1 MSSVKKDIPIFDN
14 PLKVLSRDNKITG
27 IEVLNNLLD
36 ASENLELKTHIFKP
50 KALSGLGIIADYLK
64 VLKLVKSAEIIEN
77 YINRYLKYMIS
88 YKRKSR
94 TEIIKAF
101 TFSNSK
107 EYNENAFTSK
117 LD

>member
-1 MSSVKKDIPIFDN
+1 MSLDDIPIFDN
-14 PLKVLSRDNKITG
+14 PLKVLSKDNKITLQQ
-27 IEVLNNLLD
+27 ILNNLLD
-36 ASENLELKTHIFKP
+36 AKENLELKTHIFKP
-50 KALSGLGIIADYLK
+50 KALAGLKTIAIYLENIG
-64 VLKLVKSAEIIEN
+64 LKHSSKCINN
-77 YINRYLKYMIS
+77 YIETYLKYMVS